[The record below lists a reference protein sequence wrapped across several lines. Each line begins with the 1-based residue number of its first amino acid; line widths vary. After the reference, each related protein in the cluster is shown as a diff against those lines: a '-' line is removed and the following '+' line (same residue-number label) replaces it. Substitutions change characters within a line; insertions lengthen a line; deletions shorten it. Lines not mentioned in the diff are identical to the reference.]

1 MNKIYR
7 KLVAWFTHYRSRIGS
22 YLYIGMA
29 VLSVVGTAF
38 FLSSRSI
45 FVDDSPIFD
54 SKIGLASEQTIG
66 NAKVKIVQRNIN
78 SKAGYGEILFE
89 INESTSNNIGQ
100 KYQAIIGQV
109 EKDGKHETVLPS
121 TLKKVSEHYYVLQFK
136 NFKPKWHRFLIDF
149 GQLDK
154 TQLIAGK
161 DYQRMLKGDNDQAT
175 STANT
180 KKIAQ
185 KPFNIDYRK
194 TKTSTISKPR
204 KKTVY
209 LAEGL
214 TLDLNTNE
222 KKINTVK
229 QDIKKGNKQ
238 LKAMYDK
245 IKAIKADEAYQTDAD
260 IKDSESQI
268 TTIKASIKSTK
279 ETLSKAKTALSELYD
294 QQNNLR
300 AKLRRLNHN

>member
-1 MNKIYR
+1 
-7 KLVAWFTHYRSRIGS
+7 
-22 YLYIGMA
+22 MA
-29 VLSVVGTAF
+29 VFSVVGTAF

-66 NAKVKIVQRNIN
+66 TAKVRIVQRNIN

-89 INESTSNNIGQ
+89 INDSASSNIGQ

-136 NFKPKWHRFLIDF
+136 NFKPKWRRLLVDF
-149 GQLDK
+149 GQLNK

-161 DYQRMLKGDNDQAT
+161 DYQKLLKGNTDQ
-175 STANT
+175 STNSNT
-180 KKIAQ
+180 AKKLVQ

-194 TKTSTISKPR
+194 TKPSTISKPR
-204 KKTVY
+204 KKAVY

-214 TLDLNTNE
+214 TLDLSANE
-222 KKINTVK
+222 KRINTVK
-229 QDIKKGNKQ
+229 QDIKKGNQ
-238 LKAMYDK
+238 QTKAMNDK
-245 IKAIKADEAYQTDAD
+245 IQAIKSDEAYQTDAD
-260 IKDSESQI
+260 IADSESQI
-268 TTIKASIKSTK
+268 KSIKSNIKSTK
-279 ETLSKAKTALSELYD
+279 ETLSKAKKALSELYD

-300 AKLRRLNHN
+300 AKLRRLKHN